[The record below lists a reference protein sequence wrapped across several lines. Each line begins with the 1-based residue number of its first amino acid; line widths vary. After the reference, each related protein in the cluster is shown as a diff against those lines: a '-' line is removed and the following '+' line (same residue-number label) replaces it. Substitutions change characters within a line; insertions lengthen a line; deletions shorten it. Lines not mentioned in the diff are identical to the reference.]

1 MSNILENIVNRNKK
15 INFDFTKSLN
25 QTLSE
30 NLNYDSVPVPIEPK
44 ESSWETIQDQN
55 RTYMIKNYK
64 FKNYKHLIYFVTEAL
79 EYGHHKNHHPDLN
92 LNKADVSIVLYTHD
106 LNDVTES
113 DIDFSKFVDD
123 LYEEINYIN
132 EL

>member
-1 MSNILENIVNRNKK
+1 MSNILENIVNRNRK

-25 QTLSE
+25 QSLSE
-30 NLNYDSVPVPIEPK
+30 NLNYDYAPVPIEPK

-64 FKNYKHLIYFVTEAL
+64 FKSYKHLIYFVTEVL
-79 EYGHHKNHHPDLN
+79 EYGDHKNHHPDLN
-92 LNKADVSIVLYTHD
+92 LNKDEVSIVLYTHD

-113 DIDFSKFVDD
+113 DIDFSKFADE